1 MELYLKLIDVIVPVF
16 FVIGIGYYLGKKNPD
31 INTDFI
37 TTFAGNVGTP
47 AMIFYTITTTGVT
60 LSVFTEYFIYAL
72 IIIGGF
78 SLVGILFLLLL
89 KKDFISELPPLILP
103 NTGNMGIPI
112 CLFAYGTA
120 GLGVASAIAS
130 VIILLHFTLG
140 VLLAKKSF
148 SLEILIKNMPI
159 YAIIVSVI
167 FLYFEWDV
175 PGYLENTTF
184 LLTYATIFLVLM
196 SLGIALSRLKVV
208 SWTHASILGA
218 VRVILGPLIG
228 FGLIKYLNLDGFAAG
243 VLLIQSC
250 MPSAVLTY
258 LVGSMYSEKKVV
270 DSVAS
275 VIVTSTIMSFI
286 TCLLY
291 TSPSPRDGL
300 LSRMPSSA

>member
-16 FVIGIGYYLGKKNPD
+16 FVIGIGYYLGKKNPE

-72 IIIGGF
+72 VIIGGF
-78 SLVGILFLLLL
+78 SLVGILFLILL

-130 VIILLHFTLG
+130 VVILLHFTLG

-148 SLEILIKNMPI
+148 SIEILIKNMPI
-159 YAIIVSVI
+159 YGIIVSVI

-218 VRVILGPLIG
+218 VRVIIGPLIG
-228 FGLIKYLNLDGFAAG
+228 FGLIKIFNLDGFAAG

-275 VIVTSTIMSFI
+275 VIVASTVMSFVTI
-286 TCLLY
+286 PIVVFFSLKY
-291 TSPSPRDGL
+291 FQ
-300 LSRMPSSA
+300 

>member
-1 MELYLKLIDVIVPVF
+1 MELYLKLIDVIAPVF
-16 FVIGIGYYLGKKNPD
+16 FVIGIGYYLGKKNPE

-78 SLVGILFLLLL
+78 SLVGIIFLLLL

-148 SLEILIKNMPI
+148 SFEILIKNMPI
-159 YAIIVSVI
+159 YGIIISVI

-218 VRVILGPLIG
+218 VRVIIGPIIG
-228 FGLIKYLNLDGFAAG
+228 FGLIKFLNLNGFAAG

-275 VIVTSTIMSFI
+275 VIVTSTTMSFI
-286 TCLLY
+286 TIPIVVFYSLKY
-291 TSPSPRDGL
+291 FQ
-300 LSRMPSSA
+300 

>member
-47 AMIFYTITTTGVT
+47 GMIFYTITTTGVT

-78 SLVGILFLLLL
+78 ALVGILFLLLL

-130 VIILLHFTLG
+130 VIILLHFTIG

-148 SLEILIKNMPI
+148 SFKILIKNMPI
-159 YAIIVSVI
+159 YGIIISVL

-184 LLTYATIFLVLM
+184 LLTYATIFLILM
-196 SLGIALSRLKVV
+196 SLGIALTRLKVV

-218 VRVILGPLIG
+218 VRVVIGPIICFG
-228 FGLIKYLNLDGFAAG
+228 FISYLNLEGYAAG

-275 VIVTSTIMSFI
+275 VIVTSTIMSFVTVPI
-286 TCLLY
+286 VVFYSLKY
-291 TSPSPRDGL
+291 FQ
-300 LSRMPSSA
+300 

>member
-1 MELYLKLIDVIVPVF
+1 MELYLKLIDVIIPVF
-16 FVIGIGYYLGKKNPD
+16 FVIGVGYYLGKKNPE

-78 SLVGILFLLLL
+78 SFAGILFLLLL

-120 GLGVASAIAS
+120 GLGIASAIAS
-130 VIILLHFTLG
+130 VVILLHFTLG

-159 YAIIVSVI
+159 YGIIVSVI

-218 VRVILGPLIG
+218 VRVIIGPIIG
-228 FGLIKYLNLDGFAAG
+228 FALIKFLNLNGFAAG

-286 TCLLY
+286 TIPIVVY
-291 TSPSPRDGL
+291 YSIKYFQ
-300 LSRMPSSA
+300 

>member
-1 MELYLKLIDVIVPVF
+1 MELYLKLIDVLFPVF
-16 FVIGIGYYLGKKNPD
+16 FVIGIGYYLGKKNPN

-72 IIIGGF
+72 VIIGGF
-78 SLVGILFLLLL
+78 SLAGILFLLLL

-130 VIILLHFTLG
+130 VVILLHFTLG

-159 YAIIVSVI
+159 YGIIVSVI

-184 LLTYATIFLVLM
+184 LLTYATIFFVLM

-218 VRVILGPLIG
+218 VRVIIGPIIG
-228 FGLIKYLNLDGFAAG
+228 FGLIKFLNLNGFAAG

-258 LVGSMYSEKKVV
+258 LVGSMYSDKKVV

-286 TCLLY
+286 TIPIVVY
-291 TSPSPRDGL
+291 YSIKYFQ
-300 LSRMPSSA
+300 

>member
-1 MELYLKLIDVIVPVF
+1 LRLVF
-16 FVIGIGYYLGKKNPD
+16 FVIGIGYYLGKKNPE

-60 LSVFTEYFIYAL
+60 LAVFIEYFIYAL

-78 SLVGILFLLLL
+78 SIVGILFLFFL

-159 YAIIVSVI
+159 YGIIVSVI

-196 SLGIALSRLKVV
+196 SLGIALSRMKVV
-208 SWTHASILGA
+208 SWIHASILGA
-218 VRVILGPLIG
+218 VRVIIGPIIG
-228 FGLIKYLNLDGFAAG
+228 FALIKFLNLSGFAAG

-286 TCLLY
+286 SIPIVVYYSLKY
-291 TSPSPRDGL
+291 FQ
-300 LSRMPSSA
+300 

>member
-1 MELYLKLIDVIVPVF
+1 MELYLKLIDVLFPVF

-72 IIIGGF
+72 VIIGGF

-120 GLGVASAIAS
+120 GLGVASSIAS

-286 TCLLY
+286 TVPIVVYYSLKY
-291 TSPSPRDGL
+291 FQ
-300 LSRMPSSA
+300 

>member
-1 MELYLKLIDVIVPVF
+1 MELYLKLIDVLFPVF
-16 FVIGIGYYLGKKNPD
+16 FVIGIGYYLGKKNPN

-60 LSVFTEYFIYAL
+60 LNVFTEYFIYAL

-78 SLVGILFLLLL
+78 SFVGILFLLLL

-130 VIILLHFTLG
+130 VVILLHFTLG

-159 YAIIVSVI
+159 YGIIISVI

-218 VRVILGPLIG
+218 VRVIIGPIIG
-228 FGLIKYLNLDGFAAG
+228 FGLIKFFNLNGFAAG

-286 TCLLY
+286 TIPIVVYYCIKY
-291 TSPSPRDGL
+291 F
-300 LSRMPSSA
+300 

>member
-1 MELYLKLIDVIVPVF
+1 MELYLKLIDVLFPVF
-16 FVIGIGYYLGKKNPD
+16 FVIGIGYYLGKKNPNL
-31 INTDFI
+31 NTNFI

-72 IIIGGF
+72 VIIAGF
-78 SLVGILFLLLL
+78 SLVGILFLLIL

-130 VIILLHFTLG
+130 VVILLHFTLG

-148 SLEILIKNMPI
+148 SFEILIKNMPI
-159 YAIIVSVI
+159 YGIIVSVI

-218 VRVILGPLIG
+218 VRVIIGPIIG
-228 FGLIKYLNLDGFAAG
+228 FGLIKFLNLDGFAAG

-250 MPSAVLTY
+250 MPSAILTY

-275 VIVTSTIMSFI
+275 VIVTSTIMSFVTI
-286 TCLLY
+286 PIVVFY
-291 TSPSPRDGL
+291 SIKYFQ
-300 LSRMPSSA
+300 